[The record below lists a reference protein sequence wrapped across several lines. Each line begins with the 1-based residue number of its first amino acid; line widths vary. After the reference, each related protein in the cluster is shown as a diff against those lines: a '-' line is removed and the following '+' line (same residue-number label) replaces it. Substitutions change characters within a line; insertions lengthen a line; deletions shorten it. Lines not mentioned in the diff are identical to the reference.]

1 MTEERTLPGRKS
13 RNRNWRRRDDRADA
27 VQGGLLGW
35 TDDKVAGEPH
45 VLNKLRALRGPGES
59 YGDAIIRLAVGS

>member
-13 RNRNWRRRDDRADA
+13 RNRNWRRRDDGADP